1 MPEGWIERA
10 QPLLG
15 TLVTI
20 GVRGTDDARA
30 HFALDAAFA
39 AVADVHRLMSFHE
52 PASEVSRLN
61 RDAARGAV
69 RVDAR
74 TFEVLHLAL
83 GIAAATDGA
92 FDISLAP
99 QLVAQGLLPA
109 PDGAAAP
116 DPRASW
122 RDIELIAPDA
132 VAFHRALWIDL
143 GGIAKGYAVDL
154 AREALFGCGVERAIV
169 SAGESSIAAFERP
182 GDPRWSVGVR
192 HPGSDTSIVGT
203 LRISNTALSTSGSSA
218 RGFAIG
224 GVRYAHVL
232 DPRTGTP
239 MTGERS
245 ATAVCASAALAEV
258 ASKILLLEGCERG
271 IDIADANGWD
281 VEGAAFVGDRSE
293 AGVWIKRSGGL
304 DLDVW
309 RSCA

>member
-20 GVRGTDDARA
+20 GVRGTDDTRA

-143 GGIAKGYAVDL
+143 GGIAKGYAVDAAFAQLPGGPGVQRRVNAGGDLRVAGPAAERVLLKVPGL
-154 AREALFGCGVERAIV
+154 ATPELPLVEIAD
-169 SAGESSIAAFERP
+169 GSIASSATGGAGAAHIDGRQ
-182 GDPRWSVGVR
+182 R
-192 HPGSDTSIVGT
+192 HPVAPDRFVSVV
-203 LRISNTALSTSGSSA
+203 A
-218 RGFAIG
+218 
-224 GVRYAHVL
+224 
-232 DPRTGTP
+232 
-239 MTGERS
+239 ERC
-245 ATAVCASAALAEV
+245 V
-258 ASKILLLEGCERG
+258 
-271 IDIADANGWD
+271 IADALTKVVLAMD
-281 VEGAAFVGDRSE
+281 AAA
-293 AGVWIKRSGGL
+293 AGVLARHGAHAHVHSHESG
-304 DLDVW
+304 W
-309 RSCA
+309 RTIGTA